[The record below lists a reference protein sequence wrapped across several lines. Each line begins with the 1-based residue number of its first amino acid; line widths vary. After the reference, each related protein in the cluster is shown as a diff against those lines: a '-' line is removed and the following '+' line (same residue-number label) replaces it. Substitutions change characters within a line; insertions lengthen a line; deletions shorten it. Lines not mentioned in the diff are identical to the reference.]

1 MNTYKFNVCAD
12 CYVTG
17 HGVSEVPH
25 EPTIAAMMEL
35 GEYPL
40 MGSDSDL
47 EPRFSW
53 NDCELCQS
61 PLGGHRFRVTITTN

>member
-1 MNTYKFNVCAD
+1 MSIFEFEVCTD

-17 HGVSEVPH
+17 HGVAEEPH
-25 EPTIAAMMEL
+25 EPTIAAMVEL

-47 EPRFSW
+47 EPHFSW
-53 NDCELCQS
+53 DDCELCGS
-61 PLGGHRFRVTITTN
+61 TLGGHRFRVTITTN